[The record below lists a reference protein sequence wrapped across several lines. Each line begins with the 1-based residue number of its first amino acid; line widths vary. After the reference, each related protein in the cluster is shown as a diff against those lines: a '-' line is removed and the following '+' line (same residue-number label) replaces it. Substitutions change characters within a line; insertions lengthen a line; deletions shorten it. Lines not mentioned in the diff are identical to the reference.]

1 MAQKITNSRGAE
13 IFAITDTSVYAM
25 VVILLTQ
32 YNSKL
37 LQQLKSGF
45 K

>member
-37 LQQLKSGF
+37 ITGVEIRF
-45 K
+45 